1 MVTLLLH
8 DLLRSAQ
15 RHKDSQTDR
24 PHLPWWVAWWNYP
37 ENILGSLCQP
47 QVTCRIHFFLSKPQ
61 LFLKP
66 KLLRCP
72 ERQQRVTEKDE
83 RCGWDRNSPKQMGE
97 KNQPC
102 QNIYGLLDNLTRVG
116 RINLQIVSPSLLTS
130 PCKKI
135 NDGLERGASDRVS
148 LGESSQE
155 FYYKPVPH

>member
-1 MVTLLLH
+1 MSVVGGTET
-8 DLLRSAQ
+8 AQ
-15 RHKDSQTDR
+15 NRWGK
-24 PHLPWWVAWWNYP
+24 
-37 ENILGSLCQP
+37 
-47 QVTCRIHFFLSKPQ
+47 
-61 LFLKP
+61 
-66 KLLRCP
+66 
-72 ERQQRVTEKDE
+72 
-83 RCGWDRNSPKQMGE
+83 

-102 QNIYGLLDNLTRVG
+102 QNIYGLLDNLTRAG